1 MSDLHELTTAEQLA
15 ALRSREVTSADLTEH
30 YLRRIESHEELGA
43 FVTVTADL
51 AREEA
56 AAADRRLAAG
66 DDAPLLGLPLGI
78 KDLHATAG
86 VRTTFGCA
94 PLKDTVPVADSWT
107 VGLLRQAGGVLVGK
121 TNAPELGP
129 TCYTENDVT
138 DLPAVTPYDLTR
150 YASGSSGGAA
160 AAVAA
165 GLLPVGHASD
175 GAGSIRTPAAT
186 CHLVGFKPSKGLVSP
201 APQSSFMA
209 AGTEGPIARTVEDA
223 ALFLDVVAHPSPGDL
238 YGWQPERPF
247 VDALTQTPQPLRV
260 GLWTDT
266 GIDGVD
272 PHPEGV
278 RAVTRAAALLREL
291 GHEVREVPLPARCDE
306 VTTRAL
312 RGWFVSNVGGSVPTL
327 VPADQHHLLRPYTRH
342 LVEQA
347 AVMTASELVLGQ
359 AVLAR
364 YASAFLAAFADLD
377 VVLTPTTNGPPVTVG
392 HFFSEGVEGEAD
404 LMLAWSCY
412 TPWVNLAGLPAVSLP
427 SHLADGLP
435 HAVHLVGRPRHDAQ
449 LLSLSAQLER
459 AQLWDAVHPPS
470 WES

>member
-1 MSDLHELTTAEQLA
+1 LH
-15 ALRSREVTSADLTEH
+15 
-30 YLRRIESHEELGA
+30 
-43 FVTVTADL
+43 
-51 AREEA
+51 
-56 AAADRRLAAG
+56 
-66 DDAPLLGLPLGI
+66 P
-78 KDLHATAG
+78 TAG
-86 VRTTFGCA
+86 VRTTYGCA
-94 PLKDTVPVADSWT
+94 PLRDTVPAADSWT
-107 VGLLRQAGGVLVGK
+107 VGLLRQAGSVLVGK
-121 TNAPELGP
+121 TNAPEFGP

-138 DLPAVTPYDLTR
+138 DRPAVTPYDLTR

-201 APQSSFMA
+201 APQSSFQA

-238 YGWQPERPF
+238 YGWEPERPL
-247 VDALTQTPQPLRV
+247 VDALTQTPPSLKV

-272 PHPEGV
+272 PHPEAV

-291 GHEVREVPLPARCDE
+291 GHDVREVALPARCDE
-306 VTTRAL
+306 ANTKAL
-312 RGWFVSNVGGSVPTL
+312 RSWFVSNVGGTVPTL
-327 VPADQHHLLRPYTRH
+327 IPADQHHLLRPYTQH
-342 LVEQA
+342 LVAQA
-347 AVMTASELVLGQ
+347 AAMTASELVLGQ
-359 AVLAR
+359 TTLAR
-364 YASAFLAAFADLD
+364 YASTFLAVFADLD
-377 VVLTPTTNGPPVTVG
+377 VVLTPTTSGPPVKVG
-392 HFFSEGVEGEAD
+392 HFFSEGVEREAD

-435 HAVHLVGRPRHDAQ
+435 YAVHLVGRPRYDAQ

-459 AQLWDAVHPPS
+459 AQLWDVVHPSS